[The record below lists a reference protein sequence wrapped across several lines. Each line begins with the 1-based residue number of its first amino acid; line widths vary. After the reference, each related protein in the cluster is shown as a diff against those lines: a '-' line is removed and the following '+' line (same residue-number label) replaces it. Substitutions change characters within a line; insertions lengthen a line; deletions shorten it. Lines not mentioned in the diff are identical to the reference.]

1 MAVRAEIV
9 PTGSRW
15 ARAGRITIDAPAAT
29 IFDILADPRRH
40 SSFDGS
46 GHVQGNV
53 SGPERLSLGARFG
66 MSMRIVV
73 PYRTDNEVVEF
84 AEGRLIAWRHFNRHR
99 WRYELEPIDD
109 HTTVVTETF
118 DGTTALFPPALLLIN
133 AYEDNQVGILKSL
146 VRLKEVAES

>member
-1 MAVRAEIV
+1 MLARAEIV

-15 ARAGRITIDAPAAT
+15 ARAGRITIHAPAAV

-73 PYRTDNEVVEF
+73 PYRTDNVVVEF
-84 AEGRLIAWRHFNRHR
+84 AEGRLIAWQHFNRHR
-99 WRYELEPIDD
+99 WRYELLPVDENA
-109 HTTVVTETF
+109 TVVTETF
-118 DGTTALFPPALLLIN
+118 DARTALFPPALLLIN
-133 AYEDNQVGILKSL
+133 AYADNQVGILKSL
-146 VRLKEVAES
+146 VQLKEVAEA